1 MFVRR
6 GLPSVSVPVLSTTS
20 VSTFSIRSMAAASL
34 MSTPACAPRPTP
46 TMIDIGVASPSAHGQ
61 AMISTATAFTIA
73 CAKRGS
79 GPSHD
84 PRGECEQCNADD
96 CRHKPAGH
104 FVGEALDRRAAALRL
119 RDHFDDL

>member
-1 MFVRR
+1 
-6 GLPSVSVPVLSTTS
+6 
-20 VSTFSIRSMAAASL
+20 

-79 GPSHD
+79 GPIQTHAAKVSSAM
-84 PRGECEQCNADD
+84 PITAGTNQ
-96 CRHKPAGH
+96 PATLS
-104 FVGEALDRRAAALRL
+104 ARP
-119 RDHFDDL
+119 